1 MGTLLAGGAAAAAA
15 VYGAHQLS
23 HGAHHLGHGGHH
35 GFGHGKFKHG
45 KFKHGK
51 FGKRWKHGGFGK
63 HKFKR
68 WKWYGLKAYVMVW
81 AKGFNF
87 HYWTGKRLQH
97 CHSSITINEFWM
109 IFFFFLNLFLLWKCH
124 SYCLCDCDCS
134 FFQLRYVNVSHE
146 KRKFNL
152 VIGFSATWERPQLQ
166 PALVA
171 HLIFSR
177 EKYR

>member
-1 MGTLLAGGAAAAAA
+1 MGTLLAGGAATAAA

-23 HGAHHLGHGGHH
+23 HGSHHLGHGGHH

-81 AKGFNF
+81 A
-87 HYWTGKRLQH
+87 
-97 CHSSITINEFWM
+97 
-109 IFFFFLNLFLLWKCH
+109 
-124 SYCLCDCDCS
+124 
-134 FFQLRYVNVSHE
+134 
-146 KRKFNL
+146 
-152 VIGFSATWERPQLQ
+152 
-166 PALVA
+166 
-171 HLIFSR
+171 
-177 EKYR
+177 

>member
-87 HYWTGKRLQH
+87 RYWTGKRLQH

-109 IFFFFLNLFLLWKCH
+109 IFFFFEFVSLVKMSQLLFMWLRLLFFSIKICKCVSWKKKVQFGNWIFRYLGKA
-124 SYCLCDCDCS
+124 SIAAGLSCS
-134 FFQLRYVNVSHE
+134 PNFL
-146 KRKFNL
+146 KRK
-152 VIGFSATWERPQLQ
+152 I
-166 PALVA
+166 
-171 HLIFSR
+171 
-177 EKYR
+177 